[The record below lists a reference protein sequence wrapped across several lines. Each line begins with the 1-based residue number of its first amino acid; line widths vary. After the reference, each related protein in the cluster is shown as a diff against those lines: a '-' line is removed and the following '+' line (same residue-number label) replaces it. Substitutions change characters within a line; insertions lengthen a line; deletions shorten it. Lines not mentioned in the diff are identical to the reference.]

1 MFQQKTEEVE
11 LKTCVK
17 CEVKKGFNE
26 FYEKEKDSFGNVLRR
41 DGVCKDCR
49 CQERTV
55 RYNLRSRSRPSSKT
69 LQKAEKLQ
77 KRRPKEII
85 EPKKCET
92 SNLVNEIDFS
102 NLEASC
108 GNELQLVER
117 FDAVQRFNEFVAL
130 LREEY
135 GKMVGGYVY
144 IRKD

>member
-1 MFQQKTEEVE
+1 VFQVQQYQSTEKV
-11 LKTCVK
+11 CAK
-17 CEVKKGFNE
+17 CRCSKPINE
-26 FYEKEKDSFGNVLRR
+26 FYEKERDARGNVLRR

-55 RYNLRSRSRPSSKT
+55 RYNLRSRVRPSFPT
-69 LQKAEKLQ
+69 IQKAEKP
-77 KRRPKEII
+77 KKSRPKEII
-85 EPKKCET
+85 ERKKCET

-108 GNELQLVER
+108 GNELPLVER

>member
-1 MFQQKTEEVE
+1 MFQVQQYQGTEKV
-11 LKTCVK
+11 CAK
-17 CEVKKGFNE
+17 CRGSKPLNE
-26 FYEKEKDSFGNVLRR
+26 FYEKEKDAFGNILRR
-41 DGVCKDCR
+41 DGVCKGCR

-55 RYNLRSRSRPSSKT
+55 RYNRRSRVRPSLPT
-69 LQKAEKLQ
+69 IQKAEKPQ
-77 KRRPKEII
+77 TSRPKEII

-92 SNLVNEIDFS
+92 LNLVNEIDFS
-102 NLEASC
+102 NLETSC
-108 GNELQLVER
+108 GNELPLVER